1 MFDMPL
7 SSIFDI
13 VQPGVFFGVHSAQV
27 TDVRD
32 PDGIGQVQVRLLSCD
47 GFDSQ
52 GSLIWARVSVP
63 FSGSKYGAYFIPN
76 VGDEVLVAFLHGD
89 PRFPVVIGSLWHG
102 SAKPPESLSGNSVD
116 RWSITGKEG
125 SLIRMIETSQSEA
138 TITISVPGD
147 VSGEFT
153 ASGGGK
159 IELQTPSGSITI
171 DSSGITVTTGSP
183 VNINGSQVNITANEV
198 NVMSDMATF
207 SGTIQCQDV
216 QTTSTVSGTYS
227 PGAGNVW

>member
-1 MFDMPL
+1 MPL
-7 SSIFDI
+7 SSVFDI
-13 VQPGVFFGVHSAQV
+13 VQPGVFNGVHSALV

-52 GSLIWARVSVP
+52 DSLIWARVSVP
-63 FSGSKYGAYFIPN
+63 FSGSNYGAYFIPN
-76 VGDEVLVAFLHGD
+76 VGDEVLIAFLHGD
-89 PRFPVVIGSLWHG
+89 PRFPIVIGSLWHG
-102 SAKPPESLSGNSVD
+102 AAKPPESLPGSTVD

-125 SLIRMIETSQSEA
+125 SIVRIVETSASEA
-138 TITISVPGD
+138 TITISVPGQ

-159 IELQTPSGSITI
+159 IDLQTPSGSITI
-171 DSSGITVTTGSP
+171 DSSGITVTTDST
-183 VNINGSQVNITANEV
+183 VNINGSEVTITASQVNV
-198 NVMSDMATF
+198 NSAMAVF
-207 SGTIQCQDV
+207 SGTIQCTDV
-216 QTTSTVSGTYS
+216 QTTSIVSGTYS